1 MPTIT
6 KKFNPRTCVGATPW
20 GNAHGLLFT
29 LATAANGGAL
39 GADSAAPIAAADK
52 VRLGLIPA
60 GSTLLDSQVV
70 VSTGMTA
77 TITGSLG
84 FEYADGVD
92 SAAVPQDSA
101 YFGVGLNLATAARLR
116 NATTNKP
123 VTLPKDA
130 WLVLTTAVA
139 ANAKASR
146 IDVVLNVASEGTA

>member
-20 GNAHGLLFT
+20 GNAHGLQYT
-29 LATAANGGAL
+29 LQTAANGGTI
-39 GADSAAPIAAADK
+39 GADSAAPIAAGDK

-60 GSTLLDSQVV
+60 GSTLLDSQVI

-77 TITGSLG
+77 TITGNLG

-92 SAAVPQDSA
+92 STKVPQDDD
-101 YFGVGLNLATAARLR
+101 YFGAALALATAARLR
-116 NATTNKP
+116 NATTNAP

-130 WLVLTTAVA
+130 WLVLTTAAA
-139 ANAKASR
+139 ANAKAAR